1 MRVLCRGAHRIRT
14 AWLVVLAVVG
24 LEVAPPIG
32 CRVDRG
38 AAGRVGKKRE
48 GAKTVGVKAA
58 YAQAAAPPANAPQ
71 RPLSHVE
78 LRYVAPTGC
87 PMRGAFADAV
97 RLLTTRVVFVGS
109 AASGAAA
116 PAEAAPAEAAPAAAA
131 PAEAAPAEAAPA
143 DITVWEVA
151 IAKRGAVWRGRV
163 SVGARTAPEH
173 RDLAQSEVTGTSC
186 ASVHAALALTA
197 ALSIDPDA
205 GSTRGAADD
214 GGAGQ
219 VALPSHAASLGG
231 DARSVASDHNV
242 ARAPGSASTAAAPET
257 MRPPQGKPLEAAE
270 RAAGPT
276 AAPAA
281 IATAHAFSSG
291 TRRPTSSFLPVGSV
305 ALGGRGIGA
314 FAVTASMRAALARR
328 RMEFGGGARYTLTRV
343 VQSAAP
349 RDTAPLVQTGSL
361 RVQQFVIAPN
371 VCWRAQ
377 RFGRSFSSE
386 SALGF
391 AQSQYTVQLC
401 VEGELGISQAKAA
414 AIVNASTVHRGWV
427 SVGPSV
433 VLRRWFSARWAAQL
447 GIGIQYNTTRADY
460 ILAPNT
466 VLLRTPATT
475 PWLELGLVWQ

>member
-1 MRVLCRGAHRIRT
+1 MRALCRRAHRIRT

-38 AAGRVGKKRE
+38 AAGRVGKKRD

-116 PAEAAPAEAAPAAAA
+116 PAEAV
-131 PAEAAPAEAAPA
+131 PA

-214 GGAGQ
+214 GGAGH

-231 DARSVASDHNV
+231 DARRVASDHNV

-257 MRPPQGKPLEAAE
+257 MRPPQGKPLEAAG

-276 AAPAA
+276 AAPAS

-291 TRRPTSSFLPVGSV
+291 TRRPTPSFLPVGSV

-328 RMEFGGGARYTLTRV
+328 SMEFGGGARYTLTRV